1 MGKVVGCGLIAH
13 VPTVML
19 PQDIRHELNNGR
31 DFSVVEGFRRLHRR
45 ERALAFAMAIPV
57 KLVFPLIVCFL
68 PGIMTASLGPVVYQ
82 IVQVLDQ
89 FLKGSLGQ

>member
-31 DFSVVEGFRRLHRR
+31 DFSVVEGFNRLRR
-45 ERALAFAMAIPV
+45 EVLSELDYDLVIVFDSHWFTTVEFIDHRPCAPHRQIHLGRAAARHVAGAL
-57 KLVFPLIVCFL
+57 
-68 PGIMTASLGPVVYQ
+68 
-82 IVQVLDQ
+82 
-89 FLKGSLGQ
+89 